1 MKKFKTVF
9 NFEFKTISRNKSL
22 IVSTII
28 LSVISLIVTSLPFII
43 DVFAKDKADEGVNE
57 PADSINFNDD
67 YFVILDKENSDT
79 YRVLFDIKPEQMLKT
94 ESELNIV
101 LKENKDAHGF
111 IIKDIRNA
119 QIISNSSSQG
129 SETAVKFEGLMNKTY
144 LKQKY
149 ESLGIDYELVQE
161 VQNNDLKL
169 DYISL
174 GKDGLQGM
182 VFAYV
187 ILFTMYMLIL
197 LYGTNVATSV
207 AREKDSRTMEL
218 LITSTKPR
226 TLILGKVAAAGL
238 MGVIQVLTVLAFA
251 GLGILISKNYYPPEL
266 LSVIFGQLSIDLIFV
281 YAIFSVSGYLLYL
294 FIYASMGSLVSKV
307 EDVSKAVAPITYV
320 FIIAYLAAT
329 MAMQF
334 PGNKIIILS
343 SYVPFVSLFTMPIRY
358 MLSNVTL
365 LEVAISMALM
375 LIVTYAL
382 AQLSIYIYRYG
393 SLNYGNKLKIKE
405 IFKSIKNKD

>member
-28 LSVISLIVTSLPFII
+28 LSVISLIVTSLPLII
-43 DVFAKDKADEGVNE
+43 DIFSKEKVDDGVNE
-57 PADSINFNDD
+57 PVDSVNFEEDF
-67 YFVILDKENSDT
+67 FVINDLQNLNV
-79 YRVLFDIKPEQMLKT
+79 YRVLFDLKPAQILKN
-94 ESELNIV
+94 EAELNSF
-101 LKENKDAHGF
+101 LGDNKNSYGF
-111 IIKDIRNA
+111 IINNLRSA
-119 QIISNSSSQG
+119 QIISNTSSYG
-129 SETAVKFEGLMNKTY
+129 SETAFKFESLMNQTY

-149 ESLGIDYELVQE
+149 EILGIDYDLVQE
-161 VQNNDLKL
+161 VENAELSV
-169 DYISL
+169 DYVSL
-174 GKDGLQGM
+174 GKDGLQGV
-182 VFAYV
+182 VFSYV

-226 TLILGKVAAAGL
+226 TLILGKVTAAGL
-238 MGVIQVLTVLAFA
+238 MGVIQVLSVLAFA

-266 LSVIFGQLSIDLIFV
+266 LSVIFGQLGLDLIFV
-281 YAIFSVSGYLLYL
+281 YTIFSVSGYLLYL

-320 FIIAYLAAT
+320 FIIAYIAAT

-334 PGNKIIILS
+334 PSNKIIVLS
-343 SYVPFVSLFTMPIRY
+343 SYIPFVSLFTMPIRY

-365 LEVAISMALM
+365 LEVTISMGLM

-382 AQLSIYIYRYG
+382 AQISIYIYRYG
-393 SLNYGNKLKIKE
+393 SLNYGNKLKIKDV
-405 IFKSIKNKD
+405 FKSMKNKD

>member
-43 DVFAKDKADEGVNE
+43 DIFSKDKVDDGVNE
-57 PADSINFNDD
+57 PVDTVNFEDD
-67 YFVILDKENSDT
+67 YFIIEDQANLNVYLT
-79 YRVLFDIKPEQMLKT
+79 LFDIKSEQILK
-94 ESELNIV
+94 SETDMNDAIS
-101 LKENKDAHGF
+101 KNKDSYGY
-111 IIKDIRNA
+111 IINNLRTA
-119 QIISNSSSQG
+119 QIVSNSSSYG
-129 SETAVKFEGLMNKTY
+129 TEKTFKFENLMNETY

-149 ESLGIDYELVQE
+149 EALGIDYNTIQE

-174 GKDGLQGM
+174 GKDGLQGI
-182 VFAYV
+182 VFSYV

-251 GLGILISKNYYPPEL
+251 GLGVLISKNYYPPEL
-266 LSVIFGQLSIDLIFV
+266 LAMIFGQLSLDLIFV

-334 PGNKIIILS
+334 PNNNIIVLS
-343 SYVPFVSLFTMPIRY
+343 SYIPFVSLFTMPIRY

-375 LIVTYAL
+375 LVVTYAL
-382 AQLSIYIYRYG
+382 AQLSIYIYRFG
-393 SLNYGNKLKIKE
+393 SLNYGNKLKIKDV
-405 IFKSIKNKD
+405 FKSIRNKD